1 MPLVQLPALSWKVL
15 IAILTLGMAA
25 LVGVEAYNGTR
36 ILLNG
41 KVGYTGI
48 DMLGRY
54 GATPDGGSSY
64 TIKIDEPRAGSP
76 AADAKLSLRQG
87 DNIRFA
93 RPLDRWRVFH
103 ANEAVTLTKVYDTQR
118 DAGKVDA
125 LTIEAK
131 HGLLTTMGL
140 VDYWGRLAISVFA
153 LSFALL
159 IALRKPV
166 GYAYRCLATMFL
178 MLGSSLFYSFTLA
191 PPGPL
196 ATLAKVVQLT
206 VFDLILFCYIGFVLH
221 YQDYASTR
229 LRRWLRAVAPAYQG
243 FALVGAAFTFV
254 FACGYDMPF
263 LSGYTRALLCGG
275 VALALFSL
283 VDGWRYST
291 GDIRQ
296 RHLWLLVAL
305 SFGSVPPL
313 LTTVPALQAI
323 GFGTGVRIVT
333 FIAGQLAMYAML
345 LYATLQY
352 RVFDF
357 GYVTSRLTVK
367 AISSFLLLALF
378 LVLQLLAEDIVDAH
392 LLPGRYP
399 EWWTHV
405 IEAVPAIV
413 VYLVFQLTY
422 EKLKQGLGHLLLRH
436 WEANEKQLHAYV
448 AGASRITEVGN
459 LLASL
464 LAELDRFSEQAGAA
478 VYLRRRDC
486 DFELAG
492 ATLAGVPA
500 SYGANHE
507 LVVALSGDQAPVGNE
522 TLADVGIDLA
532 LPMCRRGVLLGF
544 VLMGCKGGGAGYRR
558 DEVDALA
565 KAVNQIGLDLRTLY
579 IAELDRKARA
589 LEVENVRQRAA
600 LLTMLGRRSAHLKHT
615 GTQVAQ

>member
-36 ILLNG
+36 VLLNG
-41 KVGYTGI
+41 EVGYTGI

-54 GATPDGGSSY
+54 GAAPDGGGSY
-64 TIKIDEPRAGSP
+64 TIKIDEPHADSP
-76 AADAKLSLRQG
+76 AAGAKPPLRGG
-87 DNIRFA
+87 DHIRFA
-93 RPLDRWRVFH
+93 HLLDRWRVFH
-103 ANEAVTLTKVYDTQR
+103 ANEAVALSKVHDTR
-118 DAGKVDA
+118 PDAGKVDA

-131 HGLLTTMGL
+131 PGILTAMGL
-140 VDYWGRLAISVFA
+140 VDYWGRLTISIFA

-166 GYAYRCLATMFL
+166 GYAYRCLAMMFL

-191 PPGPL
+191 PPGLL

-206 VFDLILFCYIGFVLH
+206 VFDLILFCYIGFVMH

-229 LRRWLRAVAPAYQG
+229 LRRWLRAFAPAYQG
-243 FALVGAAFTFV
+243 FALAGAVFAFV

-263 LSGYTRALLCGG
+263 LSGYTQALLCGG
-275 VALALFSL
+275 VALALLSL
-283 VDGWRYST
+283 VDGWRNST

-313 LTTVPALQAI
+313 LTTVPILQAI
-323 GFGTGVRIVT
+323 GFGASVRIVT
-333 FIAGQLAMYAML
+333 FIAGQLAMYVML
-345 LYATLQY
+345 LYATLRH

-357 GYVTSRLTVK
+357 GYVMSRLTVK
-367 AISSFLLLALF
+367 GISSFLLLALF
-378 LVLQLLAEDIVDAH
+378 LVLQSLADDIVDAK
-392 LLPGRYP
+392 LLPGRHP
-399 EWWTHV
+399 QWWTEI

-413 VYLVFQLTY
+413 VYLVFHLTH
-422 EKLKQGLGHLLLRH
+422 EKLKQGLGHLLLRR

-448 AGASRITEVGN
+448 AGASRITEVPS

-464 LAELDRFSEQAGAA
+464 LAELDRFSEQAGSA
-478 VYLRRRDC
+478 VYLRRHDC

-500 SYGANHE
+500 SYGANDE
-507 LVVALSGDQAPVGNE
+507 LVVALCGDQAPVGNE

-544 VLMGCKGGGAGYRR
+544 VLMGCKAGGAGYRR

-579 IAELDRKARA
+579 IAELERKARA

-600 LLTMLGRRSAHLKHT
+600 LLTMLGRRSAHLQHS
-615 GTQVAQ
+615 GMEAAQ